1 VIEKKTFFGVV
12 LPECSVFSSQNKTI
26 HTKMAERASMTL
38 WSKKGLIFGAAL
50 LAGTGCSLTSK
61 ALLDIHGEDEEGK
74 DEALA
79 SPPVR

>member
-1 VIEKKTFFGVV
+1 
-12 LPECSVFSSQNKTI
+12 
-26 HTKMAERASMTL
+26 MAERASMTL